1 MLKNLWKVLAALA
14 GVTLAGY
21 FLTRNIWELNA
32 AKQLPGEDKASPK
45 HKKSVDAELV
55 GIRDQAHRINY
66 ERIGKAS
73 AGQADDLKQIKGVGP
88 TIEKKLNA
96 LGIYTFGQI
105 ASFTREDEHTV
116 GEIIA
121 FFPGRIER
129 DEWVKQA
136 ETLQQQK
143 DS

>member
-21 FLTRNIWELNA
+21 FLARNIWELNA
-32 AKQLPGEDKASPK
+32 VKQLPGENEASPK
-45 HKKSVDAELV
+45 HKKSVDAELA

-73 AGQADDLKQIKGVGP
+73 PDQADDLKQIKGVGP

-105 ASFTREDEHTV
+105 AGFGKEDEHTV

-136 ETLQQQK
+136 ENLKQQK
-143 DS
+143 DI